1 MIILLFNQNIME
13 DIPMKRI
20 AILTLLGLITLITG
34 CNLTVNKYYVSP
46 EGDDAAQGTSPEKAW
61 KSIEKVNG
69 IILQPGDMILF
80 EGGATFAGSLKFDIE
95 DSGSPENPVIITSY
109 GEGRATISSGS
120 ETGLL
125 AKNTSGFIVKDL
137 NFSGASLDID
147 NKSSGIH
154 FYTDLDSVKPEFI
167 RIENV
172 EVCGYR
178 WNGISIQG
186 DRNNGHSGFRDVRI
200 KNAVVHDNGDK
211 GIAVGGPMPP
221 DDWANKDIYIGHCT
235 VYNIRGILGQHGHTG
250 NGIIVSSL
258 DGGLIE
264 YCVAYN
270 NGENSDYLESGG
282 PIGIW
287 AWDSRNVVIQFCEAY
302 ENKTGNRSDGGGF
315 DLDGGCVNC
324 VMQYN
329 YSHDN
334 HGAGYGIYQYSGARP
349 FKGNIIRYNIS
360 ENDGRNNKYG
370 GINLWSTNSSG
381 GMQDT
386 KIYNNTIYVSEVTHG
401 AAIEDFPD
409 EEGKCF
415 IYGTEVYNN
424 IFIGTRGKELVR
436 IPNPRSGWI
445 FKNNCYFNY
454 GDEIKI
460 VWGDDTYTR
469 LDSWRRATGQEMMDE
484 TAVGF
489 ETNPGLIDPGNGGII
504 GDVLQLGSLTA
515 YKLKQ
520 TSPLI
525 DRGLDIKA
533 ASGIDPGPHDFY
545 GNVIPVNS
553 KFDVGAAES
562 KQ

>member
-1 MIILLFNQNIME
+1 
-13 DIPMKRI
+13 MKSI
-20 AILTLLGLITLITG
+20 AILTLLGFITLMTG
-34 CNLTVNKYYVSP
+34 CNLTINEYYVSP
-46 EGDDAAQGTSPEKAW
+46 SGDDSAPGTSSDKAW
-61 KSIEKVNG
+61 KSIEKVNE
-69 IILQPGDMILF
+69 IILKPGDKILF
-80 EGGATFAGSLKFDIE
+80 EGGETFTGALKFDVE
-95 DSGSPENPVIITSY
+95 DSGTPENPVTISSY
-109 GEGRATISSGS
+109 GEGRATISSGN

-125 AKNTSGFIVKDL
+125 AINTSGFIVKEL

-147 NKSSGIH
+147 NKSCGIN
-154 FYTDLDSVKPEFI
+154 FYTNLDSMKPEYI

-172 EVCGYR
+172 EVNGYR
-178 WNGISIQG
+178 WDGISIQG
-186 DRNNGHSGFRDVRI
+186 DRNFGSSGFRDVRI
-200 KNAVVHDNGDK
+200 TNAKVHDNGDK
-211 GIAVGGPMPP
+211 GIAVNGPMPQG
-221 DDWANKDIYIGHCT
+221 DWGNKDIYIGHCT
-235 VYNIRGILGQHGHTG
+235 VYNIRGILGQHGHSG

-270 NGENSDYLESGG
+270 NGENSDYLQSGG

-287 AWDSRNVVIQFCEAY
+287 AWDSRNVVFQYCEAY
-302 ENKTGNRSDGGGF
+302 ENKTGNRADGGGF

-324 VMQYN
+324 VVQYN

-334 HGAGYGIYQYSGARP
+334 HGAGYGIYQYSGARE

-360 ENDGRNNKYG
+360 ENDGTNNRHG
-370 GINLWSTNSSG
+370 GINLWATNSSG

-436 IPNPRSGWI
+436 IPNPESGWS

-460 VWGDDTYTR
+460 VWGNKTYANLDEWRLATR
-469 LDSWRRATGQEMMDE
+469 QEMMDE
-484 TAVGF
+484 TVVGF
-489 ETNPGLIDPGNGGII
+489 EIDPDLVDPGHGGII
-504 GDVLQLGSLTA
+504 GNALQLGTLNA

-520 TSPLI
+520 ASPLI
-525 DRGLDIKA
+525 DKGLDIK
-533 ASGIDPGPHDFY
+533 STFGFEPGSQDFY
-545 GNVIPVNS
+545 GTVIPVNG
-553 KFDVGAAES
+553 KFDVGACEKKVS
-562 KQ
+562 D